1 MRNLMIFVQ
10 ISMSVRQ
17 QTLLVQQDIIAS
29 TIWEAMLVIVQGDM
43 KARPVKL
50 VSYFISIRG
59 LLNFSTR
66 FIPKRALRE
75 RKWEKSYPWYRA
87 TLHRKQHNT
96 FPRWLSLVFDNF
108 FFNFFF
114 TWRMLLKIISMLF
127 KRALRLLREKKWMF
141 PLRPIISYHIQHFI
155 PIKVSITNQY
165 LLTNYNQ
172 LNSLFGNNISIH
184 ILHTPLYKFP
194 LVMIRRIYVTIKAS
208 YIGDHFSILI
218 TARWN

>member
-17 QTLLVQQDIIAS
+17 QTLLVQQDMIAS
-29 TIWEAMLVIVQGDM
+29 TIWEAMLVIVQGDL
-43 KARPVKL
+43 KAWPVKL

-96 FPRWLSLVFDNF
+96 FPWWLSLVFDKF
-108 FFNFFF
+108 FLTIF
-114 TWRMLLKIISMLF
+114 LYLEDIV
-127 KRALRLLREKKWMF
+127 EDCQYVVKKSFWD
-141 PLRPIISYHIQHFI
+141 S
-155 PIKVSITNQY
+155 
-165 LLTNYNQ
+165 
-172 LNSLFGNNISIH
+172 
-184 ILHTPLYKFP
+184 
-194 LVMIRRIYVTIKAS
+194 
-208 YIGDHFSILI
+208 
-218 TARWN
+218 

>member
-29 TIWEAMLVIVQGDM
+29 TIWEAMLVIVQGDL

-96 FPRWLSLVFDNF
+96 FPWWLSSVFDKF
-108 FFNFFF
+108 FLTIFFYF
-114 TWRMLLKIISMLF
+114 EDVVEDCWYVV
-127 KRALRLLREKKWMF
+127 KKSFWD
-141 PLRPIISYHIQHFI
+141 S
-155 PIKVSITNQY
+155 
-165 LLTNYNQ
+165 
-172 LNSLFGNNISIH
+172 
-184 ILHTPLYKFP
+184 
-194 LVMIRRIYVTIKAS
+194 
-208 YIGDHFSILI
+208 
-218 TARWN
+218 

>member
-29 TIWEAMLVIVQGDM
+29 TIWEAMLVIVQGDL

-66 FIPKRALRE
+66 FIPKRALRG

-87 TLHRKQHNT
+87 TPYRKQHNT
-96 FPRWLSLVFDNF
+96 FPWWLSLVFDKF
-108 FFNFFF
+108 FLTIFFY
-114 TWRMLLKIISMLF
+114 L
-127 KRALRLLREKKWMF
+127 EDVVEDCQYVVKKSFWD
-141 PLRPIISYHIQHFI
+141 SYGR
-155 PIKVSITNQY
+155 KNE
-165 LLTNYNQ
+165 
-172 LNSLFGNNISIH
+172 
-184 ILHTPLYKFP
+184 
-194 LVMIRRIYVTIKAS
+194 
-208 YIGDHFSILI
+208 FSPSDQI
-218 TARWN
+218 

>member
-29 TIWEAMLVIVQGDM
+29 TIWEAMLVIVQGDL

-96 FPRWLSLVFDNF
+96 FPWWLSLVFDKFFWQF
-108 FFNFFF
+108 FFQFFF
-114 TWRMLLKIISMLF
+114 YL
-127 KRALRLLREKKWMF
+127 EDVVED
-141 PLRPIISYHIQHFI
+141 Y
-155 PIKVSITNQY
+155 QY
-165 LLTNYNQ
+165 
-172 LNSLFGNNISIH
+172 
-184 ILHTPLYKFP
+184 
-194 LVMIRRIYVTIKAS
+194 VV
-208 YIGDHFSILI
+208 
-218 TARWN
+218 

>member
-29 TIWEAMLVIVQGDM
+29 TIWEAMLVIVQGDL

-96 FPRWLSLVFDNF
+96 FPWWLSLVFDKF
-108 FFNFFF
+108 FLTIFFY
-114 TWRMLLKIISMLF
+114 L
-127 KRALRLLREKKWMF
+127 EDVVEDCQYVVKKSFWD
-141 PLRPIISYHIQHFI
+141 S
-155 PIKVSITNQY
+155 
-165 LLTNYNQ
+165 
-172 LNSLFGNNISIH
+172 
-184 ILHTPLYKFP
+184 
-194 LVMIRRIYVTIKAS
+194 
-208 YIGDHFSILI
+208 
-218 TARWN
+218 

>member
-17 QTLLVQQDIIAS
+17 QTLLVQQDMIAS
-29 TIWEAMLVIVQGDM
+29 TIWEAMLVIVQGDL

-96 FPRWLSLVFDNF
+96 FPWWLSLVFDKF
-108 FFNFFF
+108 FLTIFFY
-114 TWRMLLKIISMLF
+114 L
-127 KRALRLLREKKWMF
+127 EDVVEDCQYVVKKSFWD
-141 PLRPIISYHIQHFI
+141 S
-155 PIKVSITNQY
+155 
-165 LLTNYNQ
+165 
-172 LNSLFGNNISIH
+172 
-184 ILHTPLYKFP
+184 
-194 LVMIRRIYVTIKAS
+194 
-208 YIGDHFSILI
+208 
-218 TARWN
+218 